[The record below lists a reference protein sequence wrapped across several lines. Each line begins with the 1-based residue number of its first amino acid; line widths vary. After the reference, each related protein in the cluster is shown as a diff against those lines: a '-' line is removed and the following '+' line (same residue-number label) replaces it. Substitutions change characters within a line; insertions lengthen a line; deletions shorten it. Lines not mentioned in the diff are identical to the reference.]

1 MSKPKKTLIDTA
13 WENLFAK
20 YSILE
25 HVNKDGVFNITS
37 AQINEFH
44 QARLMAKFDYQ
55 EKLPQIFLQN
65 ELAILPM
72 TNRSYVIGRFHIFE
86 NITNNKQLETK
97 DAKKL
102 PHHITAID
110 IDHISSET
118 TALLCANI
126 CGILQA
132 FFGEETITH
141 VIGGRMGSGDFQFKL
156 CDINFSV
163 SKSQIEIDGGFESEN
178 YIYLVEVKNL
188 IHDNFLVRQIYYP
201 YRTWTKKLEERKI
214 EKIVRNIFLTYS
226 DGNFYLREYE
236 FENPEDP
243 SSIKMVNEGRYSID
257 KDALNLEIIR
267 EILDTVEIVEEP
279 KTPFPQ
285 CDDLGKVINLC
296 ELLCYKNE
304 EMSKLEI
311 SEEFHF
317 VDRQAAYYGAGA
329 IYLNLIV
336 YNKNKTY
343 SLTQLGEKVFSQ
355 SLQQRQIEL
364 VRIILSHKPFN
375 IVMQDYIEQN
385 ECPSIE
391 RIVELLKD
399 YDMYNVNAEGST
411 FKRRCSTIKGWV
423 NWILGRVEI

>member
-1 MSKPKKTLIDTA
+1 MSKSKKTLIDKA
-13 WENLFAK
+13 WESLFEK
-20 YSILE
+20 YSIVE
-25 HVNKDGVFNITS
+25 RINEEGVFNITS

-72 TNRSYVIGRFHIFE
+72 TNRSYVIGRFNIFE
-86 NITNNKQLETK
+86 SITNNKKLETK
-97 DAKKL
+97 NAKKL

-126 CGILQA
+126 CGILKS
-132 FFGEETITH
+132 FFREETITH
-141 VIGGRMGSGDFQFKL
+141 VIGGRMGSGDFEFKL
-156 CDINFSV
+156 SDINFSV
-163 SKSQIEIDGGFESEN
+163 SKSQIEIDGGFESEK

-201 YRTWTKKLEERKI
+201 YRTWTKKLEEKNI
-214 EKIVRNIFLTYS
+214 DKKVRNIFLTYS

-243 SSIKMVNEGRYSID
+243 SSIKMVNEDRYSIV

-267 EILDTVEIVEEP
+267 EILDSVKIVEEP
-279 KTPFPQ
+279 KSPFPQ

-296 ELLCYKNE
+296 ELLCYRDE
-304 EMSKLEI
+304 EMSKAEI

-317 VDRQAAYYGAGA
+317 VDRQAAYYGEGA

-375 IVMQDYIEQN
+375 IVMQDYIEQS
-385 ECPSIE
+385 ECPSTK
-391 RIVELLKD
+391 RIIELLKD
-399 YDMYNVNAEGST
+399 YDMYNVNSEGST
-411 FKRRCSTIKGWV
+411 FKRRCSTVKGWV
-423 NWILGRVEI
+423 NWILERVEI